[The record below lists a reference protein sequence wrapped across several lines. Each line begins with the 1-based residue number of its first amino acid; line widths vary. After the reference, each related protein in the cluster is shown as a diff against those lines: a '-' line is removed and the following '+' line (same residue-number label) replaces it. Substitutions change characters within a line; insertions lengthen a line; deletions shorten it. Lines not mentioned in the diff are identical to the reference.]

1 MFDITKV
8 ELEDFRSF
16 RGKHSFAFPTEPGLY
31 AVTGKNLDNPQLGA
45 NGIGKTSLFEAIRW
59 CNYGS
64 TSRGLKAGDIV
75 SWGAKSCSVTVHQLI
90 GNEDLTV
97 TRTQSPNSLRLN
109 GEPVDQQT
117 LEKHLRLGPEAFT
130 YAVMIPQ
137 FGEFFFDKSP
147 SDKLALFSQIMELDY
162 WLGRSDEA
170 SKLAKEVFEAKASVE
185 REIARFSGQLE
196 TIDSDVEALKI
207 KNKTFADAEAQ
218 RIKKLKEHI
227 AKLTAEIEGIKEAE
241 SFATKAL
248 SNLKVKLE
256 RTERGAKKCPTC
268 GQPVKNKDLDDLLTN
283 QSDFERQLRK
293 LERDRVALYSEI
305 KGTDLSAQK
314 NPYADEITQK
324 LVAKVKA
331 TAKITTL
338 EADVAMLNE
347 DHVALSFWVGGFK
360 RVRLFIVEQ
369 ALQQLEL
376 EINNCLGSLG
386 LLDWHI
392 KLDVERENKS
402 GGITKGFTVMVY
414 PPDAKAPVKLEAY
427 SGGETQRLRLA
438 GNLGLANLIM
448 ERAGLRSTVEVL
460 DEPSQ
465 HLSDEGLLD
474 LADTLAERAL
484 VTGKRIFIIEHNLL
498 DYAFAGTIT
507 VVKGPDGSRLTNGR
521 LGA

>member
-31 AVTGKNLDNPQLGA
+31 AVTGKNLGNPQLGA

-59 CNYGS
+59 ANYGS

-170 SKLAKEVFEAKASVE
+170 AKLAKEVFEAKANVE

-196 TIDSDVEALKI
+196 TIDADVKDLKI
-207 KNKTFADAEAQ
+207 KDKTFADAEAQ
-218 RIKKLKEHI
+218 RIKKLKQELQEAGVKAIDAGEAMEFANKALKNLI
-227 AKLTAEIEGIKEAE
+227 AKLET
-241 SFATKAL
+241 
-248 SNLKVKLE
+248 V
-256 RTERGAKKCPTC
+256 ERGAKKCPTC
-268 GQPVKNKDLDDLLTN
+268 GQPIKNKGLNDLLTN

-293 LERDRVALYSEI
+293 LERD
-305 KGTDLSAQK
+305 KDSAQADIRSLK
-314 NPYADEITQK
+314 ATMAPRENPYADEITQK

-331 TAKITTL
+331 TAKIVTL

-347 DHVALSFWVGGFK
+347 DHTALSFWVSGFK
-360 RVRLFIVEQ
+360 RVRLFIV
-369 ALQQLEL
+369 
-376 EINNCLGSLG
+376 
-386 LLDWHI
+386 
-392 KLDVERENKS
+392 
-402 GGITKGFTVMVY
+402 
-414 PPDAKAPVKLEAY
+414 
-427 SGGETQRLRLA
+427 
-438 GNLGLANLIM
+438 
-448 ERAGLRSTVEVL
+448 
-460 DEPSQ
+460 
-465 HLSDEGLLD
+465 
-474 LADTLAERAL
+474 
-484 VTGKRIFIIEHNLL
+484 
-498 DYAFAGTIT
+498 
-507 VVKGPDGSRLTNGR
+507 
-521 LGA
+521 